1 MALARFLNCN
11 RLIFVKFLKISWWRH
26 FILFSRVHKMAS
38 TSFADTTEP
47 AKKRAKTSEIG
58 LDSSSK
64 ISQNPF
70 ELELKTPPTSK
81 NRPGIFLCLILRSR
95 QIFLR
100 RLQSENSRW
109 RQGWLVRADLAER
122 AVVLIGE
129 RQDLYINMCFY
140 LLTWWTVMSKKNND
154 FYFFSSIEY
163 LEIS

>member
-1 MALARFLNCN
+1 
-11 RLIFVKFLKISWWRH
+11 
-26 FILFSRVHKMAS
+26 MAS

-70 ELELKTPPTSK
+70 ELELKTSPTSK

-122 AVVLIGE
+122 AVVLIGGKAGP
-129 RQDLYINMCFY
+129 LYKHVFLFTY
-140 LLTWWTVMSKKNND
+140 LVNCHVKKSND
-154 FYFFSSIEY
+154 FYFFLQLNILKFPKDLIFFNFFVGLNYRVE
-163 LEIS
+163 

>member
-1 MALARFLNCN
+1 
-11 RLIFVKFLKISWWRH
+11 
-26 FILFSRVHKMAS
+26 MAS

-122 AVVLIGE
+122 AVVLIGGK
-129 RQDLYINMCFY
+129 RGKAGPLYKHVFLFTY
-140 LLTWWTVMSKKNND
+140 LVNCHVKKNND

>member
-1 MALARFLNCN
+1 
-11 RLIFVKFLKISWWRH
+11 
-26 FILFSRVHKMAS
+26 MAS

-109 RQGWLVRADLAER
+109 RQGWLVRAELAEW
-122 AVVLIGE
+122 ADVPIG
-129 RQDLYINMCFY
+129 RKAGPLYKHVFLFTY
-140 LLTWWTVMSKKNND
+140 
-154 FYFFSSIEY
+154 
-163 LEIS
+163 

>member
-1 MALARFLNCN
+1 MALVRFFNIN
-11 RLIFVKFLKISWWRH
+11 QLIFVKFFKKSWWRH

-70 ELELKTPPTSK
+70 ELELKTSPTSK

-109 RQGWLVRADLAER
+109 RQGWLVRAELAEW
-122 AVVLIGE
+122 AVVLIGGKAGP
-129 RQDLYINMCFY
+129 LYKHVLLFTY
-140 LLTWWTVMSKKNND
+140 LVNCHVKKIMISIS
-154 FYFFSSIEY
+154 FFFN
-163 LEIS
+163 